1 MSTPSKSDGA
11 RSTKFAFQ
19 EDLTGP
25 LCENMS
31 GLIIRRFTMTEIKY
45 EIVKKVGVLSK
56 STSGWAKEL
65 NLISWNDREPK
76 YDLRDWS
83 ADGGPRGDASRKM
96 GKGVTLSREE
106 LIALKELLNE
116 IEL

>member
-1 MSTPSKSDGA
+1 
-11 RSTKFAFQ
+11 
-19 EDLTGP
+19 
-25 LCENMS
+25 
-31 GLIIRRFTMTEIKY
+31 MTEIKY
-45 EIVKKVGVLSK
+45 EIVKKIGVLSK
-56 STSGWAKEL
+56 AGSGWTKEL

-83 ADGGPRGDASRKM
+83 GDGEKM

-106 LIALKELLNE
+106 LSALKELLNT